1 MIFVNGVLIGGS
13 SDMRALI
20 ASGKFTPLLNQ

>member
-20 ASGKFTPLLNQ
+20 ASGEFTALLK